1 MKLLYNKTPQVEF
14 DNNNVLI
21 IAVMSTN
28 KEELVEV
35 NGYGDK
41 AANEEA
47 ADKFCT
53 VYFTYIPYTI
63 QENV

>member
-1 MKLLYNKTPQVEF
+1 
-14 DNNNVLI
+14 
-21 IAVMSTN
+21 MSTN

-53 VYFTYIPYTI
+53 FYFTYIPYTI